1 MLFLKSATNCS
12 VLTDW
17 SLGHVDKRFDREP
30 RGGEVEE
37 TYE

>member
-1 MLFLKSATNCS
+1 MGNGMMRVVNSNIC
-12 VLTDW
+12 
-17 SLGHVDKRFDREP
+17 LGHVDKRFDREP